1 MDKKYE
7 KMPKKYS
14 ILVSEWCQVSCS
26 VWTDLIWGP
35 TLFWHIFFH
44 SGVELPDGFFVLG
57 GAKVGVDF
65 AGDFYAGVTKDS
77 LGGEFVYA
85 KLKHEG
91 GGSVAEVVGGDRRFV
106 SVHQAYSRA
115 VAEPRALIAAEGHH

>member
-1 MDKKYE
+1 MRG
-7 KMPKKYS
+7 
-14 ILVSEWCQVSCS
+14 Q
-26 VWTDLIWGP
+26 

-44 SGVELPDGFFVLG
+44 SCIEFPYGFFVLC

-65 AGDFYAGVTKDS
+65 AGDFYAGVAQDA

-91 GGSVAEVVGGDRRFV
+91 GGSVSEVVRGDRRFV
-106 SVHQAYSRA
+106 SVHQADSRA
-115 VAEPRALIAAEGHH
+115 VAEPRALVAAEGHQAAAFSASVAVRGWE